1 MRLIPHG
8 LMLKKTCKTTQMRK
22 KSLNQK
28 RLFKIKR
35 PLTLLLSQKL
45 NPVISL
51 KRLIKLMVI
60 KIMIKLMAIKI
71 MIKLMVKQIMIK
83 LMVIKIRRKLMV
95 KQIRIKLM
103 VKQIRIRVVFQPL
116 SSLLVSSLFLQPLLV
131 VVSGS
136 RRSQILRM
144 TRKVVKLIS
153 ESFTRVKSL
162 L

>member
-1 MRLIPHG
+1 MVI
-8 LMLKKTCKTTQMRK
+8 
-22 KSLNQK
+22 
-28 RLFKIKR
+28 KIM
-35 PLTLLLSQKL
+35 
-45 NPVISL
+45 
-51 KRLIKLMVI
+51 IKLMV
-60 KIMIKLMAIKI
+60 KQIMIKLMAIKI

-95 KQIRIKLM
+95 KQIMIKLMVIKIRRKLM